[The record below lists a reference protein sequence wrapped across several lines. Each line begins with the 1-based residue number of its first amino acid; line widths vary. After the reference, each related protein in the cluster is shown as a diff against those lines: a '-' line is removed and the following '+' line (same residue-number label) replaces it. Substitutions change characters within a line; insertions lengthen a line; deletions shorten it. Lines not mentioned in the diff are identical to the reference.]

1 MSESPTE
8 PFEHAEHAEHVAHL
22 GDRTLTLVS
31 ITIAILA
38 MLAATAGSLETLE
51 TAAAFGAKNHAVLMQ
66 ARASNSWGFF
76 QAKSTK
82 MNLYAIAAEQAGPK
96 AQEFG
101 EKARRYAGEQKE
113 IEKDARSFEAQSAA
127 ALAES
132 ETHERRHHILTIAVT
147 FLHVGIAVATIAI
160 IIRGQLW
167 PWRSAI
173 LLGALGAAGALYAYL
188 G

>member
-1 MSESPTE
+1 MSELPTE
-8 PFEHAEHAEHVAHL
+8 HFEHAEHAEHVAHL

-31 ITIAILA
+31 MTIAVLA

-51 TAAAFGAKNHAVLMQ
+51 TAAAFGEKNHAVLMQ
-66 ARASNSWGFF
+66 ARASDSWAFF

-82 MNLYAIAAEQAGPK
+82 MNLYAIAAEQPGPK
-96 AQEFG
+96 AQDFA
-101 EKARRYAGEQKE
+101 EKARRYGDEQKE
-113 IEKDARSFEAQSAA
+113 IEKDARSFEAQAEA
-127 ALAES
+127 ALAAS

-147 FLHVGIAVATIAI
+147 FLHVGIAIATIAI
-160 IIRGQLW
+160 IMRGQLW

-173 LLGALGAAGALYAYL
+173 LLGLLGTVGALYAYL

>member
-1 MSESPTE
+1 MSELPTE
-8 PFEHAEHAEHVAHL
+8 HFEHAEHAEHVAHL

-51 TAAAFGAKNHAVLMQ
+51 TAAAFGEKNHAVLAQ
-66 ARASNSWGFF
+66 ARASDAWGFF

-82 MNLYAIAAEQAGPK
+82 MNLYAVAAEQPGPK
-96 AQEFG
+96 MQEFA
-101 EKARRYAGEQKE
+101 EKARRYADEQKD
-113 IEKDARSFEAQSAA
+113 IEKDARGFEAQSAS

-132 ETHERRHHILTIAVT
+132 EVHERRHHILTIAVT

-160 IIRGQLW
+160 IMRGQLW

-173 LLGALGAAGALYAYL
+173 LLGIIGTAGALYAYL